1 MNENFEKMLN
11 KYGIE
16 TYSGCVEP
24 GYDDKPVA
32 LGNWNNIPE
41 KVSKAL
47 EFMGYEIEW
56 EDEWTSCGGCGK
68 LVRTSPN
75 SYGWSQY
82 FAILND
88 CELICGDCL
97 KQDPSEYLESIENN
111 PKQCV
116 TIEFDLEAAGYTK
129 WEDGF
134 ENGLHENMNDNPTE
148 ILKDLLVRYPKGKFI
163 FNLDE
168 PSQFYIG
175 FSVWKKNED
184 IEE

>member
-1 MNENFEKMLN
+1 MNDAFGKLMDKHNIQLYFG
-11 KYGIE
+11 Y
-16 TYSGCVEP
+16 VEP

-32 LGNWNNIPE
+32 LGNWNNIPG
-41 KVSKAL
+41 KVAKAL

-56 EDEWTSCGGCGK
+56 EDEWTSCGYCGK

-82 FAILND
+82 WAIIGECDL
-88 CELICGDCL
+88 LCGNCIKD
-97 KQDPSEYLESIENN
+97 DPYDYLEQLENN
-111 PKQCV
+111 PKSCI
-116 TIEFDLEAAGYTK
+116 TIDLDLEELGYTK

-134 ENGLHENMNDNPTE
+134 ENGLYEHMNDNPTE
-148 ILKDLLVRYPKGKFI
+148 ILKDLLIRYPDGKFI

-175 FSVWKKNED
+175 FSVWKKV
-184 IEE
+184 EEE